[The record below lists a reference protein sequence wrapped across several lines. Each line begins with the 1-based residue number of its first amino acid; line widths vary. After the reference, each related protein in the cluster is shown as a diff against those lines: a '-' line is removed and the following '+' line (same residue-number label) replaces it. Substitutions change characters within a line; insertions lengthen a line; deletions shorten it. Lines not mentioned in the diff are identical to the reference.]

1 MNFRLKTSTSPEWV
15 ETVLKRFDQFLV
27 DHAACERKASATA
40 IKFVVHYRDR
50 PDLMEPMIRLARE
63 ELDHFSQVYALMKK
77 RKISLGSDERDPYV
91 SRLRKLIRGGKEERF
106 LDLLIIASVIEA
118 RGCERFGLL
127 AEASPDREVKEF
139 YGKLAQSEQR
149 HQSLFLQLALTFFKT
164 KDVQRRLDAIL
175 DHEAEIVT
183 SLPIRAALH

>member
-1 MNFRLKTSTSPEWV
+1 MDFRLKTSTSPEWV
-15 ETVLKRFDQFLV
+15 ETVLKQFDQFLV

-50 PDLMEPMIRLARE
+50 ADLMEPMIGLARE
-63 ELDHFSQVYALMKK
+63 ELDHFSQVYSLMKK
-77 RKISLGSDERDPYV
+77 RKISMGSDERDPYV
-91 SRLRKLIRGGKEERF
+91 SRLLKLIRGAKEERF
-106 LDLLIIASVIEA
+106 LDRLIIASVIEA

-127 AEASPDREVKEF
+127 AEASPDREVREF
-139 YGKLAQSEQR
+139 YGKLAESEQR
-149 HQSLFLQLALTFFKT
+149 HQSLFLKLALTFFKT
-164 KDVQRRLDAIL
+164 EDVQLRLDAIL